1 MDSAY
6 SASGLKPV
14 LLARMRCVVLY
25 LVNAMMTTTTVA
37 STTSTKMMLSFS
49 VCMYLYAFLC
59 MCVCSSE
66 PVWFPFASHVFCI
79 CNLAVFS
86 VNNPHILQLI
96 VLCLEQECMGGDRHL
111 K

>member
-37 STTSTKMMLSFS
+37 STTSTTLKLS
-49 VCMYLYAFLC
+49 VEIHKTCT
-59 MCVCSSE
+59 
-66 PVWFPFASHVFCI
+66 H
-79 CNLAVFS
+79 
-86 VNNPHILQLI
+86 
-96 VLCLEQECMGGDRHL
+96 
-111 K
+111 